1 MKIGKYGRIA
11 SITGAAAIAALMT
24 AGISSGALAQQP
36 SPDQCKAA
44 FTKADSNADQ
54 RLTDQEI
61 ANYDGADTNKDG
73 GVTDAE
79 FMQACEAGLF
89 KAMTP
94 N

>member
-1 MKIGKYGRIA
+1 MKIGKHGRIA
-11 SITGAAAIAALMT
+11 SIAGAAAIAALVT
-24 AGISSGALAQQP
+24 AGISSGAFAQP

-44 FTKADSNADQ
+44 FTEADSNADQ
-54 RLTDQEI
+54 RLTDQET

-73 GVTDAE
+73 GVTNAE